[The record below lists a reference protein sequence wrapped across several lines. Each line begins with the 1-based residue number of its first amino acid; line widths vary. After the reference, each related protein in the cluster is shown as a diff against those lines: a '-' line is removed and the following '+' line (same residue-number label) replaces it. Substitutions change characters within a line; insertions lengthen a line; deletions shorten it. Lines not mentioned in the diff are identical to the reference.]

1 MSPKARKAAY
11 AVIAFAVIVIAALA
25 DRKVDP
31 PPPPPPLSERWRDDA
46 GNVYTVARNGANFDG
61 FADNVNVNGVNYG
74 SVDISGAVQST
85 GGNIVIENDRGI
97 VFQGPGATVP
107 GTAPGT
113 IDAVFGNTRFHI
125 NH

>member
-1 MSPKARKAAY
+1 MSPKARKAVY
-11 AVIAFAVIVIAALA
+11 AVVTLTVITIAALS
-25 DRKVDP
+25 DREVKTAIP
-31 PPPPPPLSERWRDDA
+31 TERWRDDA
-46 GNVYTVARNGANFDG
+46 GNVYTVQRNGVNFDG

-74 SVDISGAVQST
+74 SVDIAGSVQPS

-97 VFQGPGATVP
+97 VFQGAGATVP